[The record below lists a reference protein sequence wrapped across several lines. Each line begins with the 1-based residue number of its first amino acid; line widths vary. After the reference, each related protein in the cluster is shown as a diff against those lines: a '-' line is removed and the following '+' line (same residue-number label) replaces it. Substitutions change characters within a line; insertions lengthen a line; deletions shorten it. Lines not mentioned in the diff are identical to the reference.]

1 MPLFD
6 LEARPASSRIISWK
20 CYLPAHIPRDRE
32 AGQAQKVK
40 NVLH

>member
-20 CYLPAHIPRDRE
+20 CNLPAHIPRDRE